1 MKNCKKFGFYPHAYT
16 VNSYY
21 REETT
26 DEWMNELLGSDYT
39 VSQLKCL
46 DQRKTRKFGIG
57 DLGLRMLPFLIFT
70 LIKDCKKKKPDFI
83 LYPVPPWYIL
93 IAAPIVKWF
102 TKVPYGIDGE
112 LVAARYAEFMDSGLS
127 YEHTVSKLALDFHKD
142 ERHIMRIVAA
152 NKQIVATKK
161 YMRSLS
167 EHFPNNEVAKEL
179 NEITS
184 QLVRLMDEAK
194 NHQRKRIDP
203 QSNLEVARKLIAQL
217 NEQILAAASAVA
229 PG

>member
-1 MKNCKKFGFYPHAYT
+1 MSESIESSVLAGLKNGVVGAEYNVLNTLAKFVLNGIDP
-16 VNSYY
+16 SP
-21 REETT
+21 
-26 DEWMNELLGSDYT
+26 
-39 VSQLKCL
+39 
-46 DQRKTRKFGIG
+46 KFQKVAN
-57 DLGLRMLPFLIFT
+57 LIIARSMVEDKFP
-70 LIKDCKKKKPDFI
+70 KKKGGRP
-83 LYPVPPWYIL
+83 
-93 IAAPIVKWF
+93 
-102 TKVPYGIDGE
+102 KVPNGIDGE